1 MGSLNTK
8 FHKKIFIYNKVIQLW
23 KFSNSSID
31 KIQPKIL
38 VTLEN
43 SKFLILQMLADI
55 QAFNMK
61 YVSFFNLDSFQSY
74 VWFSNVS

>member
-31 KIQPKIL
+31 KIQPKVV

-55 QAFNMK
+55 QALIWSMYHF
-61 YVSFFNLDSFQSY
+61 LTLTLQSY
-74 VWFSNVS
+74 AWFSNVS

>member
-61 YVSFFNLDSFQSY
+61 YVSFFNFDFFQSY
-74 VWFSNVS
+74 AWICNVS

>member
-61 YVSFFNLDSFQSY
+61 YVSFFNFDSFQSY
-74 VWFSNVS
+74 AWFSNVS

>member
-43 SKFLILQMLADI
+43 SKFLLLQMLADI
-55 QAFNMK
+55 QSFNMK
-61 YVSFFNLDSFQSY
+61 YVSFLTASFS
-74 VWFSNVS
+74 